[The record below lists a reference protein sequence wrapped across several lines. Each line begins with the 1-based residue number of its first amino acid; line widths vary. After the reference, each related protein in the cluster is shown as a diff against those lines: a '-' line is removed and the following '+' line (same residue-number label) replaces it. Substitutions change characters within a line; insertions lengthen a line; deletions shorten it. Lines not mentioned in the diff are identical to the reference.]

1 MRFTAEMMLVPYAAP
16 AASAGARIA
25 GLARAAEEAGF
36 DAIGVNDHPGPSRK
50 WLDAGGHEAFDPF
63 AALTFCAGI
72 TTRVRLMPFL
82 AVIPY
87 RNPLLLAKS
96 VATVDRLS
104 DGRMVLC
111 AGAGYLRSEFGALGR
126 SFEDRNQDFD
136 DALAVLRTVWTEQ
149 WDGSQVSRPGPVQL
163 PHPPIWIGGN
173 SALSRRRVAA
183 GAEGWSPMMAGDT
196 LSKTARTAAIG
207 TPEELGMAIVEL
219 REMLEENGRDP
230 ASIDIQVNGALHNPD
245 GAEEQDTDSYLEAV
259 GALEAIGVTQIVVH
273 LELGDSQQPEET
285 IDAFR
290 SQIIP
295 KLL

>member
-1 MRFTAEMMLVPYAAP
+1 MKFTAELMLVPYASPDAT
-16 AASAGARIA
+16 SSARIA
-25 GLARAAEEAGF
+25 GLARAAEDAGF
-36 DAIGVNDHPGPSRK
+36 DAIGFNDHPGPSKK
-50 WLDAGGHEAFDPF
+50 WMDAGGHEAFDPF

-87 RNPLLLAKS
+87 RNPFLLAKS

-111 AGAGYLRSEFGALGR
+111 AGAGYLRSEFGSLGV
-126 SFEDRNQDFD
+126 SFDERNEGFD
-136 DALAVLRTVWTEQ
+136 EALALLRTVWTDG
-149 WDGSQVSRPGPVQL
+149 WDGPQVSRPGPVQL

-183 GAEGWSPMMAGDT
+183 AAEGWSPMMAGDT
-196 LSKTARTAAIG
+196 LSKTARTASIG
-207 TPEELGMAIVEL
+207 TAEELGVAITEL
-219 REMLEENGRDP
+219 YGMLEKNGRDP
-230 ASIDIQVNGALHNPD
+230 AGIDIQVNGALHQHD
-245 GAEEQDTDSYLEAV
+245 GVEDLDSDSYLEAV
-259 GALEAIGVTQIVVH
+259 RSLASIGVTQIVVH